1 MHGRPQ
7 VKEILIARKLQ
18 RWSAIAK
25 CPLIDLRC
33 PPARARKNYQR
44 LSYRHRE
51 LAERIGCTNG
61 RRFSESFECTPTLPV
76 QITRRGFE

>member
-1 MHGRPQ
+1 VVANLGIRRNTEKTYLMNARPR
-7 VKEILIARKLQ
+7 VREILIARKLQ

-44 LSYRHRE
+44 LFYRYRE
-51 LAERIGCTNG
+51 LAEKIGLQEWSA
-61 RRFSESFECTPTLPV
+61 F
-76 QITRRGFE
+76 